1 MHDDDRKRGAS
12 QGPRRKPMGFSRRPG
27 PTAHELTPTQRR
39 LARERVVQFLFGLV
53 FTGYDWREVL
63 EAFWAANATK
73 PRVRA
78 HADRLIA
85 GVMGHVRDLDAELE
99 AAFEKWAPE
108 RVGAVERSVLRLALY
123 ELRHEPNVPPAVAI
137 NEAIE
142 VAKRFGADASP
153 KFVNGILDRL
163 RKG

>member
-1 MHDDDRKRGAS
+1 
-12 QGPRRKPMGFSRRPG
+12 
-27 PTAHELTPTQRR
+27 
-39 LARERVVQFLFGLV
+39 VQFLFGLD
-53 FTGYDWREVL
+53 FTGYAWREVL
-63 EAFWAANATK
+63 AAFWAENATK

-85 GVMGHVRDLDAELE
+85 GVMGHLHELDAELE

-108 RVGAVERSVLRLALY
+108 RVGAVERNILRVALF
-123 ELRHEPNVPPAVAI
+123 ELRHEPDVPPAAAI

-142 VAKRFGADASP
+142 VAKRFGADAAP